1 MAKEVKRL
9 SLRRYLS
16 YWLGVIVGYG
26 FPLVYFMVQA
36 GVMRQANKIVM
47 PTLIA
52 GIFLVIR
59 LSRDVPEWTRTWQP
73 SMKKGLV
80 LALPKIVIF
89 IILISLGLA
98 LKWLVEKQIEA
109 SFFTYFETVFVIFGG
124 QAVGAIIDAYHL
136 KYKQLS
142 LIKSGY
148 VMGVVNR

>member
-16 YWLGVIVGYG
+16 YWLGVLVGYG

-80 LALPKIVIF
+80 LALPKIVMF
-89 IILISLGLA
+89 VILVSLGLA
-98 LKWLVEKQIEA
+98 LKWIVERQIEA

-142 LIKSGY
+142 LIESGY

>member
-80 LALPKIVIF
+80 LALPKIVMF
-89 IILISLGLA
+89 VILVSLGLA
-98 LKWLVEKQIEA
+98 LKWIVERQIEA
-109 SFFTYFETVFVIFGG
+109 SFFSYFETVFVIFGG
-124 QAVGAIIDAYHL
+124 QALGAIIDAYHL

-142 LIKSGY
+142 LIESGY